1 MRFKIGKKPY
11 KIGLQLLSCWDQ
23 LVDSMSTKSDSTSV
37 SMDRKW
43 CNIHEVMTELHFI
56 EEVTIGDEF
65 HGFATEYLS
74 LRRVGEMWANI
85 GDLEK
90 KLKWIQRM
98 YERINLFRSRD

>member
-1 MRFKIGKKPY
+1 
-11 KIGLQLLSCWDQ
+11 
-23 LVDSMSTKSDSTSV
+23 MSTKSDSTSV

-43 CNIHEVMTELHFI
+43 CNILEVMTELHFI

-65 HGFATEYLS
+65 HGFAIEYLS
-74 LRRVGEMWANI
+74 LRRMREMWASI

-98 YERINLFRSRD
+98 YERINLFRSRG

>member
-1 MRFKIGKKPY
+1 
-11 KIGLQLLSCWDQ
+11 
-23 LVDSMSTKSDSTSV
+23 MSTKSDSTSV

-43 CNIHEVMTELHFI
+43 CNILEVMTELHFI

-65 HGFATEYLS
+65 HGFAIEYLS
-74 LRRVGEMWANI
+74 LRRMREMWASI

-98 YERINLFRSRD
+98 YERINLFRSRGTSCFLMHDVIF